1 MNKSILTSQSIY
13 DVLMGVAADMRERRE
28 RGDYWEIEKDGT
40 MIHKDPYYYIEGA
53 RLNDENWLTH
63 MARKKWVDMKEF
75 VDAYFTACRV
85 RGLDRVSIRTDLMW

>member
-1 MNKSILTSQSIY
+1 MKK
-13 DVLMGVAADMRERRE
+13 
-28 RGDYWEIEKDGT
+28 IEKIGPWSIEQDGT
-40 MIHKDPYYYIEGA
+40 MVHESTNYYIEGA